1 MNNVTKDDL
10 DKFKE
15 ELIQEVK
22 KLFNQP
28 VQALKFLKS
37 SEVKKLFHISETK
50 LYEMRR
56 DLKIPFLKVDGKY
69 LYDYNELLNA
79 FKTKGNE

>member
-1 MNNVTKDDL
+1 MNIATIEDLERFKD
-10 DKFKE
+10 

-28 VQALKFLKS
+28 AQVIKFLKS
-37 SEVKKLFHISETK
+37 SEVKKIFHISETK
-50 LYEMRR
+50 LYELRR
-56 DLKIPFLKVDGKY
+56 DFKIPFLKVDGKY

-79 FKTKGNE
+79 FKNAANE